1 MVCWSVV
8 SLLFGGGQVSDQQ
21 NDLKP
26 YGPRRCGGPEQLRRE
41 TLLLGHNIYQINGYL
56 KYFFN
61 FYFQETYLHFL

>member
-41 TLLLGHNIYQINGYL
+41 TLMT
-56 KYFFN
+56 KS
-61 FYFQETYLHFL
+61 